1 MAERDPAQRVVAT
14 GLGCVTPIG
23 VGLDSSWN
31 AAVDGRSGGG
41 EITHFDVTDFPV
53 RIAAEVKDPVELPEL
68 TDKEARRLDRGVR
81 FALYA
86 ASEALVDA
94 GSPVSDEN
102 RDRVGIAIGS
112 GISGLGTL
120 LENYRKLLERG
131 PRRVSPFTIPMGI
144 PNMPSG
150 YVSVH
155 HRLRGPNLCHVSACA
170 SGSHSIGE
178 ASRLL
183 VRGEA
188 EMMVAGGTE
197 APILDLAV
205 SGFAAMRALSTRND
219 APEAASRPFDEQR
232 DGFLVGE
239 GAGVLVLETLAHA
252 RARGARIRGEIL
264 GYGASGDGFHIVAPQ
279 ENGDGARR
287 CMLAALQDAG
297 LCPEQIEHV
306 NAHATSTP
314 AGDPIEV
321 RALRAVLGSRA
332 DDVPVSATKSMTGH
346 MLGAAGA
353 VEAIFCLMAMET
365 GILPPTINLT
375 RSDPDCEMNHVA
387 NKARA
392 AQVRICLSNS
402 FGFGGTNAS
411 LILGAAED

>member
-1 MAERDPAQRVVAT
+1 VSAHDPAERVVVT

-23 VGLDSSWN
+23 VGLGSTWD
-31 AAVDGRSGGG
+31 AAIEGQSGGG
-41 EITHFDVTDFPV
+41 EITHFDTTDYPV
-53 RIAAEVKDPVELPEL
+53 RIAAEVKDPVELPEVS
-68 TDKEARRLDRGVR
+68 DKEARRLERGVR

-86 ASEALVDA
+86 ATEALTDA
-94 GSPVSDEN
+94 GSPVGDEN
-102 RDRVGIAIGS
+102 RDRVGVAIGS

-120 LENYRKLLERG
+120 LENYRQLLKRG

-155 HRLRGPNLCHVSACA
+155 HKLRGPNLCHVSACA

-188 EMMVAGGTE
+188 DIMLAGGTE

-205 SGFAAMRALSTRND
+205 SGFAAMKALSTRND
-219 APEAASRPFDEQR
+219 EPKTASRPFDRER

-264 GYGASGDGFHIVAPQ
+264 GYGASADGSHIAAPE

-287 CMLAALQDAG
+287 CMQAALEDAG
-297 LCPEQIEHV
+297 LAPEQIDHV

-321 RALRAVLGSRA
+321 RALRSVLGPRA
-332 DDVPVSATKSMTGH
+332 DEVPVSATKSMTGH
-346 MLGAAGA
+346 LLGAAGA
-353 VEAIFCLMAMET
+353 IEAIFCLMAMET
-365 GILPPTINLT
+365 GMLPPTINLANP
-375 RSDPDCEMNHVA
+375 DPECELNHVA
-387 NKARA
+387 NEARA
-392 AQVRICLSNS
+392 LRARACLSNS